1 MFLHRDSPRQEI
13 DIEFVGR
20 RPRQMLTNVYYN
32 PGSEGARFDYG
43 YRGSP
48 ILVDL
53 GFEAAAAFHTYAIE
67 WSPNSL
73 RWYVD
78 DRLVHQRANWEP
90 TPIPH
95 LPMRFHLNLW
105 PCRSTQLAGRLRNRN
120 LPTACS
126 VMSIKLNAGRADS
139 HIG

>member
-1 MFLHRDSPRQEI
+1 MI
-13 DIEFVGR
+13 
-20 RPRQMLTNVYYN
+20 TNVYYN
-32 PGSEGARFDYG
+32 PGTEGARFDYG

-53 GFEAAAAFHTYAIE
+53 GFDATTAFHSYAIE
-67 WSPNSL
+67 WSPNVL

-78 DRLVHQRANWEP
+78 GRLVHQRANWEP

-105 PCRSTQLAGRLRNRN
+105 PCRSSELAGKLRDRN
-120 LPTACS
+120 LPTTCS
-126 VMSIKLNAGRADS
+126 VISISLKASSVVESSLSQDGFQLLQSVA
-139 HIG
+139 I